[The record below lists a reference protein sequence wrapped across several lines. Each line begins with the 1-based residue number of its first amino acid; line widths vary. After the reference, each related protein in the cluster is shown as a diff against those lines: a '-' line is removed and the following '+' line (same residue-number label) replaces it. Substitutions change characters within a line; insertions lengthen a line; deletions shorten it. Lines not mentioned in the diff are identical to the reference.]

1 MGSRYNV
8 LKQIIDLWEEYENNA
23 GQIQLKDFV
32 EWLNLQM
39 KGESD
44 PDEKPAMTRS
54 RTSPSLQSQA
64 LKNFDEPTR
73 FMEYISRISRFNEF
87 YTRKFFEGLPINSRL
102 EFLFLQTVNLTGK
115 AKKTDLINYL
125 LVEYTTGMDIIKR
138 LINNGLLQETLNEN
152 DKRVKLLE
160 ITKEGKEKLLL
171 AEKRLKDERTMFLAC
186 TSMNKW
192 KKTIPVL
199 DEICDFHNNIY
210 NNHNDKPYP
219 ELLNLMDS
227 LKHLHQ

>member
-8 LKQIIDLWEEYENNA
+8 IKQIIDLWEEYESNA
-23 GQIQLKDFV
+23 DQIQLTDFA
-32 EWLNLQM
+32 EWLNLQV
-39 KGESD
+39 KERSD
-44 PDEKPAMTRS
+44 LNEKTATSRFRS
-54 RTSPSLQSQA
+54 APSLQSQA
-64 LKNFDEPTR
+64 LKNFDEATR

-138 LINNGLLQETLNEN
+138 LINNGLLQEALNEN

-160 ITKEGKEKLLL
+160 ITEEGKDKLLL

-192 KKTIPVL
+192 KKAMPVL
-199 DEICDFHNNIY
+199 EEICDFHNAIY
-210 NNHNDKPYP
+210 NKHNDKPYP